1 MNPCISPGKIVCE
14 VSTASPECTADWTSA
29 KPTTN
34 DKDLNTKH
42 HDHAP
47 STNRGG
53 RKRSATYKDYPMR
66 TRDHTNY
73 HNGNNQGQNYT
84 GGKARIIPTH
94 PKPSYSN
101 VAMILS
107 PTTQIAQPPS
117 ISSAS
122 DMNTEQDQYHT
133 TNSEQNQSQHHNI
146 QDSDMTQD
154 RWPPVGHGGAIPSP
168 STASPIGRVKRHLI
182 TNGGTAEWPPAETAN
197 DVLTTSAA
205 SPIERVKWPVT
216 NTADRSLQ
224 NETMRP
230 MDVPPLTGSGNHPT
244 YNPREQLPV
253 KVLRLNNGKRRKVG
267 DTAPNRDAPPPPLII
282 ENTPRMEPMQSHIP
296 KAT

>member
-73 HNGNNQGQNYT
+73 HTGNNQGQNYT

-122 DMNTEQDQYHT
+122 DMNTAQDQYHT
-133 TNSEQNQSQHHNI
+133 TNSEQNQSQYHNI
-146 QDSDMTQD
+146 QDSDMT
-154 RWPPVGHGGAIPSP
+154 GSL
-168 STASPIGRVKRHLI
+168 ASCRPRGRY
-182 TNGGTAEWPPAETAN
+182 T
-197 DVLTTSAA
+197 LTVYGLPYREGQEALNHQWWNSRMATRRDSQRRSHNLCGLSYREGKVACYQYRRPESA
-205 SPIERVKWPVT
+205 K
-216 NTADRSLQ
+216 
-224 NETMRP
+224 
-230 MDVPPLTGSGNHPT
+230 
-244 YNPREQLPV
+244 
-253 KVLRLNNGKRRKVG
+253 
-267 DTAPNRDAPPPPLII
+267 
-282 ENTPRMEPMQSHIP
+282 
-296 KAT
+296 